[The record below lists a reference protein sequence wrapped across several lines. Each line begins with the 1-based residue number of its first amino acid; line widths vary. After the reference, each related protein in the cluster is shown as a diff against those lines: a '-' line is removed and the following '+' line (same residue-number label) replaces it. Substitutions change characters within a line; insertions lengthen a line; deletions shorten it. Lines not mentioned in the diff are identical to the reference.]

1 MRLNKTTNASL
12 RRQLKQRDARR
23 RETKT
28 QTEPKARAKQSAGL
42 FAQLKILF
50 EKWFR

>member
-1 MRLNKTTNASL
+1 MKRKQISATL
-12 RRQLKQRDARR
+12 RRQLKQCDARR

-28 QTEPKARAKQSAGL
+28 DPKARAKQSAGL

-50 EKWFR
+50 ERWFR

>member
-1 MRLNKTTNASL
+1 MKSKQISASL

-23 RETKT
+23 RETKIK
-28 QTEPKARAKQSAGL
+28 TEPKARAKQSAGL

-50 EKWFR
+50 ERWFR

>member
-1 MRLNKTTNASL
+1 MKRKQIRSSL
-12 RRQLKQRDARR
+12 RRQLKQRDACR

-28 QTEPKARAKQSAGL
+28 KTEPKARAKQSAGL

-50 EKWFR
+50 ERWFR

>member
-1 MRLNKTTNASL
+1 MKRKQISSSL

-28 QTEPKARAKQSAGL
+28 KTEPKARAKQSAGL
-42 FAQLKILF
+42 FAQIKILL
-50 EKWFR
+50 ERWFR

>member
-1 MRLNKTTNASL
+1 MKRKQISAFL
-12 RRQLKQRDARR
+12 RRQIRQRDARR

-28 QTEPKARAKQSAGL
+28 KTEPKARAKQSAGL

-50 EKWFR
+50 EKWWIP